1 MGVPEKSYLLPII
14 LFSISAALIV
24 LALIQKNS
32 NFMDVRT
39 IIKKHLSV
47 FKGSPLQFIVLFVV
61 PLFLAIASVQ
71 IKPVNENII
80 NNINIVLAILISM
93 LFSMLSI
100 LSAFPVKLDK
110 KKDEMARVVST
121 DTDKVYDR
129 VLGETFNSL
138 MFECIQSILVLICSC
153 SILFFGYYE
162 KGAFLYI
169 ISTIL
174 YYLFFV
180 LVLNIFVII
189 KRMMALFVH
198 LQRTE

>member
-1 MGVPEKSYLLPII
+1 MEVPEKTYLLPII
-14 LFSISAALIV
+14 LFSISAALIIFS
-24 LALIQKNS
+24 LIQKNS

-39 IIKKHLSV
+39 IIKKHFSV

-61 PLFLAIASVQ
+61 PLLLAIASVQ

-80 NNINIVLAILISM
+80 NNLNVVLAILISM
-93 LFSMLSI
+93 FFAMLSI

-110 KKDEMARVVST
+110 KKDEKARTFS
-121 DTDKVYDR
+121 TDKVYDR
-129 VLGETFNSL
+129 VLGETFNSI

-162 KGAFLYI
+162 KGAFLSI

>member
-1 MGVPEKSYLLPII
+1 MEVPEKSYLLPII

-24 LALIQKNS
+24 FALIQKNS
-32 NFMDVRT
+32 NFMYVRA
-39 IIKKHLSV
+39 IIKKHFSV

-80 NNINIVLAILISM
+80 NNLNVVLAILISM
-93 LFSMLSI
+93 FFAMLSI
-100 LSAFPVKLDK
+100 LSAFPVELDK
-110 KKDEMARVVST
+110 KKDEKSKIVS
-121 DTDKVYDR
+121 TDKVYDR
-129 VLGETFNSL
+129 VLGETFNSI

-162 KGAFLYI
+162 KGAFLNI

>member
-1 MGVPEKSYLLPII
+1 MEVPEKTYLLPII

-47 FKGSPLQFIVLFVV
+47 FKGSPLQFMVLFVV
-61 PLFLAIASVQ
+61 PLFLAIASVH

-80 NNINIVLAILISM
+80 NNLNIVLAILISM
-93 LFSMLSI
+93 FFAMLSI

-110 KKDEMARVVST
+110 KKDEKAEIIST
-121 DTDKVYDR
+121 DMVYDR
-129 VLGETFNSL
+129 VLGETFNSI

-162 KGAFLYI
+162 KGVFLYI